1 MGLAGGQLTGFD
13 MVAAK
18 GTNQAKKSRLQWNRP
33 HENVV
38 ALSSGGNRVEKT

>member
-13 MVAAK
+13 MVAK
-18 GTNQAKKSRLQWNRP
+18 RKNQAKKSRLQWNRP